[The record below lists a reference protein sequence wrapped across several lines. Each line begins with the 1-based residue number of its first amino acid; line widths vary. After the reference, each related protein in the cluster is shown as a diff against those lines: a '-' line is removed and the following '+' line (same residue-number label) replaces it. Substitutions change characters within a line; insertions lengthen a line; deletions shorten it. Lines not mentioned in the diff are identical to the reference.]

1 MRPRRRCYGL
11 EHLEPRHLP
20 SMTLP
25 GIASTGP
32 ADGAVV
38 VQAPQT
44 FTITFDQQV
53 ADQDEADFGAMIGIP
68 ADQVLPTVVAVDSGQ
83 DFEIQQVG
91 PEGSTS
97 SVLGGHERRSLQEA
111 VATSTAPN
119 GSSVTQLVIT
129 PQGGSPAYVPGTYQ
143 IDVMPQT
150 FLDDV
155 FADGSADSAWYTAS
169 DPIPIAQFTVLGPGR
184 DARRRDGPG
193 ERSAQGPRASQ
204 ASSSRGTPNRPS
216 RSTNSRCRRGIA
228 GNSTPSSIPRPS
240 TARYCLHSASSTR
253 RGTCWRPP
261 GRPPIPS
268 IPACSRAW
276 DPGPITLACRARRTW
291 RAPPAAMT
299 RSQGRPGPPA

>member
-1 MRPRRRCYGL
+1 MGTSMNLPCSELRFSRGRPMRPRRRCYGL

-25 GIASTGP
+25 GIAFTGP

-97 SVLGGHERRSLQEA
+97 SVLGGTSAWSLQEA

-129 PQGGSPAYVPGTYQ
+129 PQGGSPA
-143 IDVMPQT
+143 
-150 FLDDV
+150 LC
-155 FADGSADSAWYTAS
+155 A
-169 DPIPIAQFTVLGPGR
+169 R
-184 DARRRDGPG
+184 DLPDRCDATDL
-193 ERSAQGPRASQ
+193 PR
-204 ASSSRGTPNRPS
+204 
-216 RSTNSRCRRGIA
+216 
-228 GNSTPSSIPRPS
+228 
-240 TARYCLHSASSTR
+240 
-253 RGTCWRPP
+253 
-261 GRPPIPS
+261 
-268 IPACSRAW
+268 
-276 DPGPITLACRARRTW
+276 
-291 RAPPAAMT
+291 
-299 RSQGRPGPPA
+299 

>member
-1 MRPRRRCYGL
+1 
-11 EHLEPRHLP
+11 
-20 SMTLP
+20 MTLP

-97 SVLGGHERRSLQEA
+97 SVLGGTSPWSLQEA

-129 PQGGSPAYVPGTYQ
+129 PQGGSPALAPGTYQ

-169 DPIPIAQFTVLGPGR
+169 DPIPIAQFTVLGKGATLVGAT
-184 DARRRDGPG
+184 DLGKIGPG
-193 ERSAQGPRASQ
+193 SQSVAGFVEPGDPQSAVEIYQFTLPQGNRWQFDAQLDTTSIH
-204 ASSSRGTPNRPS
+204 SSLLPALT
-216 RSTNSRCRRGIA
+216 
-228 GNSTPSSIPRPS
+228 
-240 TARYCLHSASSTR
+240 SSTR

-276 DPGPITLACRARRTW
+276 DPVPITLACRVALTW